1 MATKRTT
8 TKTPT
13 ATAPDPVE
21 PATCQPCGGTGNV
34 AITVRVGRKRR
45 SVGQQDGLC
54 LSCLGEGT
62 NPGPGTYA

>member
-13 ATAPDPVE
+13 TTAPAPAE
-21 PATCQPCGGTGNV
+21 PASCQPCGGTGNV

-45 SVGQQDGLC
+45 PVGQQDGLC
-54 LSCLGEGT
+54 LNCLGSGT
-62 NPGPGTYA
+62 DPDA

>member
-8 TKTPT
+8 TKPPKNPAPTP
-13 ATAPDPVE
+13 APVE

-45 SVGQQDGLC
+45 PVGQQDGLC
-54 LSCLGEGT
+54 LNCLGSGT
-62 NPGPGTYA
+62 DPNA

>member
-13 ATAPDPVE
+13 TTAPDPVE
-21 PATCQPCGGTGNV
+21 PAPCQPCGGTGNV

-45 SVGQQDGLC
+45 PVGQQDGLC
-54 LSCLGEGT
+54 LNCLGEGT
-62 NPGPGTYA
+62 DPGTDA